1 MYEIRDLGPLT
12 APLLIAAFE
21 GWVSAGSVGTAAA
34 KHIADDQ
41 PAAVVFDSDAL
52 YDYRVTRPTV
62 DFVEGTMQQIEWPEL
77 SVRRRRIED
86 RDILVLTGVEP
97 NWRWKELGSA
107 VADLAASLG
116 VVELVSLGGI
126 PWAAPHTRPTA
137 ILTTAS
143 QRDLLSEDENYP
155 EGLLRVPAAA
165 VNVVERSLV
174 DQGIPAVGFWAR
186 VPHYVGG
193 VYYPGVVSI
202 VERVARH
209 AGVAIPLGSLVDD
222 AADQRRRLDAAIA
235 ERPEAVALVERL
247 EALAD
252 AQGEVA
258 SGEQIAAEIERFLRE
273 TTEGEEPFAED

>member
-12 APLLIAAFE
+12 APLLVAAFE
-21 GWVSAGSVGTAAA
+21 GWVSAGSVGTEAAV
-34 KHIADDQ
+34 HIAGDN
-41 PAAVVFDSDAL
+41 PVAIAFDSDAL

-62 DFVEGTMQQIEWPEL
+62 DFLEGTMQQIEWPGL
-77 SVRRRRIED
+77 SIRHRRIDD

-97 NWRWKELGSA
+97 NWRWKEFGSA
-107 VADLAASLG
+107 VADLAGSLG
-116 VVELVSLGGI
+116 VVELVSMGGI
-126 PWAAPHTRPTA
+126 PWAAPHTRPTT

-143 QRDLLSEDENYP
+143 RRDLIAEDENYP
-155 EGLLRVPAAA
+155 EGPLRVPAAA
-165 VNVVERSLV
+165 VNVVERCLV

-193 VYYPGVVSI
+193 TYYPGVVSI
-202 VERVARH
+202 VERVSRH

-235 ERPEAVALVERL
+235 ERPEAIALVERL

-273 TTEGEEPFAED
+273 AAGDDEPFTED